1 MLAARSDSGMIAHT
15 ALLSCCLP
23 WNFSSDYQGFIR
35 GAFKGCQAVSC
46 ASKGVLAASVDDNN
60 RWLWSLEYKYVS
72 VRPDRFR
79 RPLNR
84 LLNDKELWR
93 LATRFTPQLRST
105 TECCRPG
112 VGAIDGLPVLLL
124 PEQRTSS
131 KERTGIT
138 IVQPATVQLCCATR
152 CIRRCSVCLVLHGPA
167 CSCFGSAAPSTHSAI
182 ALGLDV
188 CRKWIRTYAMVCL
201 QAWTVCHDVSKVRCA
216 IQLEPQSRR
225 LITEAQHMDSSSL

>member
-105 TECCRPG
+105 PAAVRRW
-112 VGAIDGLPVLLL
+112 AIDVRPVCFC
-124 PEQRTSS
+124 QATSTKS
-131 KERTGIT
+131 
-138 IVQPATVQLCCATR
+138 VQASRFYNCLFSSLCDN
-152 CIRRCSVCLVLHGPA
+152 CIRRCSSASSYTGLLVRVSAVLLPA
-167 CSCFGSAAPSTHSAI
+167 HT
-182 ALGLDV
+182 ALL
-188 CRKWIRTYAMVCL
+188 
-201 QAWTVCHDVSKVRCA
+201 
-216 IQLEPQSRR
+216 
-225 LITEAQHMDSSSL
+225 